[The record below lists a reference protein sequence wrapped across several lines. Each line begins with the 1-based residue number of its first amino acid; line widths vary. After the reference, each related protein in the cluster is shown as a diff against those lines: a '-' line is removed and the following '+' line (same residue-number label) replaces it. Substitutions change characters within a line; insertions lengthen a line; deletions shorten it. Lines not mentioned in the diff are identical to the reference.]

1 MKFNLIPAAVV
12 WMLLEWQCIVLS
24 LLCLLPPWAPILCGM
39 WHDPPIPRH
48 NYCNIMY
55 PPYTDMRPLSSN
67 IALQFKVILCFKCWK
82 CWLLE
87 QMEHVVNCMSCSCSV
102 QPLHVTNLAV
112 DVKNILKHTKNIL

>member
-1 MKFNLIPAAVV
+1 
-12 WMLLEWQCIVLS
+12 
-24 LLCLLPPWAPILCGM
+24 
-39 WHDPPIPRH
+39 
-48 NYCNIMY
+48 MY

-102 QPLHVTNLAV
+102 QPLYVTNLAV
-112 DVKNILKHTKNIL
+112 DVKNILKHTKNILQVPGHLPGAGGVPLDAESPVCQLQQL

>member
-1 MKFNLIPAAVV
+1 MLKREVQFNSSCSCVDVIRMAMHCTLAHLFVTS
-12 WMLLEWQCIVLS
+12 LGSNIV
-24 LLCLLPPWAPILCGM
+24 
-39 WHDPPIPRH
+39 WHDPPIPRR

-82 CWLLE
+82 CWLE

-112 DVKNILKHTKNIL
+112 DVKNILKHSKNIL